1 MLQELKTE
9 LGDLN
14 EINFAL
20 QLMRADRLS
29 EQEGDKLERNI
40 VGLLTYF
47 LSLDTELN
55 KREVD
60 FKKEMIGKVDENE
73 KKYPANRI
81 SIEWESTD
89 DGKRRFKLKNQIRIT
104 EEQLKSVRNYNYYL
118 RSEKKI

>member
-20 QLMRADRLS
+20 QLMRADTLT
-29 EQEGDKLERNI
+29 EKDGDKLERNI
-40 VGLLTYF
+40 VGLLTYLF
-47 LSLDTELN
+47 GLDVELN

-60 FKKEMIGKVDENE
+60 FKKKMIDSVDENG

-89 DGKRRFKLKNQIRIT
+89 NGKRRFKLKNQIKIV

>member
-1 MLQELKTE
+1 MIEILKE
-9 LGDLN
+9 KLGDLN

-20 QLMRADRLS
+20 KLMRAGSLTAK
-29 EQEGDKLERNI
+29 EGDKLERDI

-47 LSLDTELN
+47 LSLEASYN
-55 KREVD
+55 EKEVD
-60 FKKEMIGKVDENE
+60 FKKKMINEIDENG

-89 DGKRRFKLKNQIRIT
+89 EGKRRFKLKNQIKIV